1 MKFKVANQEW
11 REKWRSGSGSG
22 RVRRGGV
29 IVIMAV
35 FLVDVNWYQK
45 FSMFN

>member
-1 MKFKVANQEW
+1 MEEW
-11 REKWRSGSGSG
+11 QWQWKGEK
-22 RVRRGGV
+22 GGV